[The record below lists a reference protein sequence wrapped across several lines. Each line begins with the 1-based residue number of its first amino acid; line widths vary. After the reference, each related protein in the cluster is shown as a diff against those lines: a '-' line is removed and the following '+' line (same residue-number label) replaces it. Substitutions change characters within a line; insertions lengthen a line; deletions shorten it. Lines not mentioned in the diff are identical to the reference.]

1 MGYQLEEDINGAAR
15 PRVTRSVNRQIAQI
29 ERPQL
34 QEDVYVGIAGYV
46 RFRGRQKQQEV
57 LGQVD

>member
-15 PRVTRSVNRQIAQI
+15 PRVTRSVNRQIGEIGRA
-29 ERPQL
+29 QL

-46 RFRGRQKQQEV
+46 RFRGRERQQV
-57 LGQVD
+57 FGLGD